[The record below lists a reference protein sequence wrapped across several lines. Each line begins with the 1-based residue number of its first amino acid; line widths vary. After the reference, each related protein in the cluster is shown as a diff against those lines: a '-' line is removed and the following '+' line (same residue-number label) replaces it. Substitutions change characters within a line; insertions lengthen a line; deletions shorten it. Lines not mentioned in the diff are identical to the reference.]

1 MREKIEQLVRKAL
14 AEAQAKGDLPQFEVE
29 DLGLE
34 RPADASNGDW
44 TSTVAMRSARL
55 AHKSPRDIAAALVA
69 HMPDVPEIERVEIA
83 GPGFVNFYLST
94 AAGNEIFRTIREQ
107 GADFGKSDC
116 GKGTKSMPAMML
128 SVSITLTITA
138 LRWTF
143 LALQSQSAIFS

>member
-83 GPGFVNFYLST
+83 GPGFVNFYL
-94 AAGNEIFRTIREQ
+94 
-107 GADFGKSDC
+107 
-116 GKGTKSMPAMML
+116 
-128 SVSITLTITA
+128 
-138 LRWTF
+138 
-143 LALQSQSAIFS
+143 